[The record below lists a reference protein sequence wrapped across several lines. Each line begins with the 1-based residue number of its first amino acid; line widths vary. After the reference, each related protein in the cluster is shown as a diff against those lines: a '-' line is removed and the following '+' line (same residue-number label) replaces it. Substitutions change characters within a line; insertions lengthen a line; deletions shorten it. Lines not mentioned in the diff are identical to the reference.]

1 MTNHS
6 VTHTSDQHQDFS
18 ETNQVPLWQIL
29 VIGALVLAMYLP
41 ILINLVGDWYV
52 DDNYSHGFLIIPI
65 SVWLIWR
72 KRKDLRNIPIETCN
86 WGIPVII
93 GSMLLFIV
101 GTAGAEF
108 FTTRVSFV
116 FLIFGITLYMAG
128 YRFVREIW
136 FAFFFLLFMIPVPYI
151 LYYTATF
158 PLQLLGSK
166 IAAGVLGV
174 IGIPHLRQ
182 GNIIHLPDNYS
193 LEVAEACSGLRSL
206 VTLLALGALLGY
218 LTQKHKWKAVTLFV
232 ATVPIAIAANIF
244 RICVTAVG
252 AYGVSRAV
260 AEDFIHELSGT
271 IVFMFSLVC
280 LLILSSILRA
290 NEISGDEYKGGKLS
304 AGKGES

>member
-1 MTNHS
+1 MANHS
-6 VTHTSDQHQDFS
+6 ISHTPDLNEGTSPD
-18 ETNQVPLWQIL
+18 NRIPLWQIL
-29 VIGALVLAMYLP
+29 FIGAVVLLMYLP
-41 ILINLVGDWYV
+41 ILIDLVGDWYN
-52 DDNYSHGFLIIPI
+52 DPNYSHGFLIIPI

-72 KRKDLRNIPIETCN
+72 KRKDLQNVPIETSK
-86 WGIPVII
+86 WGIPVIL
-93 GSMLLFIV
+93 GSLALFIL

-116 FLIFGITLYMAG
+116 GLLFGITLYLAG

-136 FAFFFLLFMIPVPYI
+136 FAYFFLLFMIPVPYI

-166 IAAGVLGV
+166 VASGVLTV

-206 VTLLALGALLGY
+206 VTLLALGALLAY
-218 LTQKHKWKAVTLFV
+218 WTQNYKWKAMVLFLI
-232 ATVPIAIAANIF
+232 TIPIAIAANIF
-244 RICVTAVG
+244 RICVTAIG
-252 AYGVSRAV
+252 AYGISHAV
-260 AEDFIHELSGT
+260 AEDYIHELSGT

-280 LLILSSILRA
+280 LLIISALLKA
-290 NEISGDEYKGGKLS
+290 NEKKSDDSGG
-304 AGKGES
+304 AT